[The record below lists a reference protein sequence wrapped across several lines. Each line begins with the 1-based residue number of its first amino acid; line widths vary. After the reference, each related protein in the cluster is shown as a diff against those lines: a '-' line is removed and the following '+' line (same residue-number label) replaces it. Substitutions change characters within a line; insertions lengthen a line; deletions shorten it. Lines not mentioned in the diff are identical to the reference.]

1 MPNESVLDI
10 SKASLT
16 NQVEVTLRQQIIRGE
31 KSPGVRLNEVEIARE
46 LGVSRGP
53 VREAMQRLARDG
65 LVVMEMHRGAFVRS
79 LDFEELRQLFEVRA
93 ALESEAAALAAV
105 RIDDEGIRMLLVMQ
119 DESSAFVNEQED
131 PIYPDQIDLHR
142 LVARFSHNERIS
154 HMLDLINGELRL
166 ARSRSGATA
175 ERARKA
181 VQEHQFL
188 IEQLIARNA
197 SGARVAMRDHINH
210 AYANVMQTI
219 HQNENSAPGNGQD

>member
-1 MPNESVLDI
+1 MPDESVIDL
-10 SKASLT
+10 SKASLA
-16 NQVEVTLRQQIIRGE
+16 NQVEVTLRQQIVRGE
-31 KSPGVRLNEVEIARE
+31 KSSGTRLNEVEIARE

-65 LVVMEMHRGAFVRS
+65 LVVIEMHRGAFVRS
-79 LDFEELRQLFEVRA
+79 LDYQELRQLFEVRA

-105 RIDDEGIRMLLVMQ
+105 RIDDERIRKLLLLQ
-119 DESSAFVNEQED
+119 DESSAAVNEQED
-131 PIYPDQIDLHR
+131 SSYPDRIDIHR
-142 LVARFSHNERIS
+142 LVADYAQNDRIS
-154 HMLDLINGELRL
+154 RMLDLINSELRL

-181 VQEHQFL
+181 VQEHQVL

-197 SGARVAMRDHINH
+197 DGARIAMRDHINH

-219 HQNENSAPGNGQD
+219 HLNESASAGNGKR